1 MTALPILIVSAAL
14 LMGGAVLAHLTG
26 AASILS
32 FVSADRA
39 RFLAAA
45 PQRIIAQV
53 DLFSIMSMPLL
64 ILAGEIMN
72 GAGVT
77 KALIDLAMAPMDPL
91 KHGLGHVNILTQV
104 VVAAISCSSMADAA
118 AVSNTLAPA
127 MRKTGYPVQYA
138 GRSPRHRPAS
148 VRSSLRPS

>member
-26 AASILS
+26 AAPILS
-32 FVSADRA
+32 FIAADRA
-39 RFLAAA
+39 RFFDPA

-72 GAGVT
+72 RAGVT
-77 KALIDLAMAPMDPL
+77 KALIDLAMAPL

>member
-26 AASILS
+26 AAPILS

-53 DLFSIMSMPLL
+53 DLFSIMPMPLF
-64 ILAGEIMN
+64 IL
-72 GAGVT
+72 
-77 KALIDLAMAPMDPL
+77 LFD
-91 KHGLGHVNILTQV
+91 
-104 VVAAISCSSMADAA
+104 
-118 AVSNTLAPA
+118 
-127 MRKTGYPVQYA
+127 
-138 GRSPRHRPAS
+138 
-148 VRSSLRPS
+148 